1 MKPEARTREEFTRD
15 AALERLVFEARD
27 LARERGPFA
36 ADIVSAHLAA
46 RRRGRLILIA
56 LGLSA
61 IAFGLLE
68 IRALL
73 GPGTSCP
80 LCSW

>member
-1 MKPEARTREEFTRD
+1 MKPEATRQEFMRD
-15 AALERLVFEARD
+15 AARSQLASEARD
-27 LARERGPFA
+27 LARDRGAFN

-56 LGLSA
+56 LGLSVV
-61 IAFGLLE
+61 AFGLLG

-73 GPGTSCP
+73 GPGLNCF
-80 LCSW
+80 LCG